1 MNKTLQFIKYLENDF
16 SEEEKSNFEKN
27 LSLNHNLRKEFE
39 KYQMNYKNL
48 NSEIKAEEDYFI
60 TLLPRVKERISAK
73 KKFSFYFNLIPKYA
87 YLFPVILIAAVVI
100 FLLNTYNSNIKS
112 AIDVKNFTYAFSDNN
127 ELITELLDETSNYKI
142 IENYD
147 SEIYSLTH
155 SEDEY
160 ENIILNYLK
169 ENNHIFELNESVINN
184 LSEDDYNLVYNEIIN
199 KKIL

>member
-1 MNKTLQFIKYLENDF
+1 MNKTLQFIKYLENEL

-48 NSEIKAEEDYFI
+48 NLEVKAEEDYFV
-60 TLLPRVKERISAK
+60 TLLPRVKERISEK
-73 KKFSFYFNLIPKYA
+73 KKFSFYFNRIPKYA
-87 YLFPVILIAAVVI
+87 YLVPVILIAAVVI
-100 FLLNTYNSNIKS
+100 FSLNTSNSNIKS
-112 AIDVKNFTYAFSDNN
+112 AIDVKKLTNAFSDNN
-127 ELITELLDETSNYKI
+127 ELITELLDETSHYKI

-147 SEIYSLTH
+147 TEIYSLTH

-169 ENNHIFELNESVINN
+169 ENNHIFELNESIINN